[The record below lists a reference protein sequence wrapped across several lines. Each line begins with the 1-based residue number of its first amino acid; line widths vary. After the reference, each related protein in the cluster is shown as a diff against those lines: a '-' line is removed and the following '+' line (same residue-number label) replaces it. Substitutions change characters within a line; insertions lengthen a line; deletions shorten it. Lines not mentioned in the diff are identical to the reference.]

1 VQVVEPGGVTDIG
14 LQVKPFRRGDWR
26 IVTCPLLPATGKEV
40 AVGSAAEPS
49 ASWIVEEVEF
59 EFDKVSVTAA
69 TVPFGMAT
77 VFQPQRTHISAPAAL
92 SQVID
97 FPAEVA
103 AVPGATL
110 ADVKSTVE

>member
-1 VQVVEPGGVTDIG
+1 MVEPGGATDIG
-14 LQVKPFRRGDWR
+14 LQVKPFKRGTWMM
-26 IVTCPLLPATGKEV
+26 VTCALLPATGKDV

-49 ASWIVEEVEF
+49 ASWMVEVVEV

-69 TVPFGMAT
+69 SVPFGMA
-77 VFQPQRTHISAPAAL
+77 VLFQPQTTHIIAPAAL

-103 AVPGATL
+103 AGPGATL
-110 ADVKSTVE
+110 TDVKSTVE

>member
-1 VQVVEPGGVTDIG
+1 MQVVEPGGVTDIG
-14 LQVKPFRRGDWR
+14 LQVKPFKRGTWR

-49 ASWIVEEVEF
+49 ASWIVEVVEF

-69 TVPFGMAT
+69 TIPFGIAA
-77 VFQPQRTHISAPAAL
+77 VFQPQTTHISAPATL

-103 AVPGATL
+103 AGPGATL

>member
-14 LQVKPFRRGDWR
+14 LQVKPFKRGPWR
-26 IVTCPLLPATGKEV
+26 IVTWPLLPATGKDV
-40 AVGSAAEPS
+40 AVGLAAEPS
-49 ASWIVEEVEF
+49 AIWIVEVVEF
-59 EFDKVSVTAA
+59 EFDKARVTAA
-69 TVPFGMAT
+69 TTPFGIAV
-77 VFQPQRTHISAPAAL
+77 VFQPQTIHVSAPATL

-103 AVPGATL
+103 TGPGATL